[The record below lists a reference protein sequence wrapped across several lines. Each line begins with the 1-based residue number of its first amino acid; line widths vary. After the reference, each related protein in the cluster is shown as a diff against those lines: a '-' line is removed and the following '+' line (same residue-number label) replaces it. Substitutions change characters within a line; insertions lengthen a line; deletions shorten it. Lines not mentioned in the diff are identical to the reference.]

1 MHIPSPLSN
10 ITLSKRQNQ
19 KHFLHL
25 TDFTPNKIH
34 EIFKIADELQ
44 SGKYNA
50 FLNGKI
56 VAMFLPQKSL
66 WTRITFEKGIN
77 LLGGQAVSSDAIDS
91 KYFVGYEFK
100 KRMQEVE
107 QAIIIFCLTR

>member
-1 MHIPSPLSN
+1 M
-10 ITLSKRQNQ
+10 

-77 LLGGQAVSSDAIDS
+77 LLGGQEVSSDAIDS

-100 KRMQEVE
+100 KRMHEVE